1 MNQECHVNKAQILNY
16 LSDNLN
22 SEQSAL
28 VAAHLEQ
35 CILCRKMVEDMGVIP
50 HVRFLDEAR
59 VEEIIMRV
67 RETIQTE
74 QRKETVAAD
83 SNRTL
88 LDKIKH
94 HLHNFF
100 HSSVVMPTSVLTAA
114 AMLLIMWIG
123 GGYFFENG
131 RPAITESGLAQKP
144 GKEVLL
150 VASVLPGALDSKH
163 AEAMFRPYT
172 QHNKLEGFKTL
183 GGDKN
188 GVNVDV
194 AAPMGLVGNVFAI
207 MAVNAE
213 DRIVSTA
220 VLLDRDCEMLLSVD
234 PVPDTV
240 LLRAI
245 GITNEE
251 GDLFL
256 EQQIFLNDSIG
267 CQASVIFRDE
277 ASGLTLLFAPG
288 IDRMLSMLKIQS
300 PSNYPE
306 VTPGLVNSV
315 AGGFVLPDT
324 GATASRQQSMDL
336 FYKTGLTLEATSN
349 LNEEITLTL
358 SGDIPQEIPDR
369 LSLFADDGGNMLGV
383 LIKTPEGNHVIVPRN
398 RIDDMITNAGP
409 LFVEAREKYESRLVK
424 LKSYL
429 ESLPVEDL
437 PQRLELSSSASGMV
451 CLLEGKQHVLAI
463 DLDGNNMPDLVIPFD
478 YQGLLIRI
486 HRQDDWI
493 GEVVH
498 HIGL

>member
-1 MNQECHVNKAQILNY
+1 MNQECHDNKAQILDY
-16 LSDNLN
+16 LSGNLN

-35 CILCRKMVEDMGVIP
+35 CILCQKIVEDMGVIP
-50 HVRFLDEAR
+50 HLCFLDEAR
-59 VEEIIMRV
+59 VEEIIMCV

-74 QRKETVAAD
+74 QRKKTAIVD
-83 SNRTL
+83 RNRTL

-100 HSSVVMPTSVLTAA
+100 HSSFAMPASVLTAA
-114 AMLLIMWIG
+114 AMLLIVWIG

-131 RPAITESGLAQKP
+131 RPAVIEPGLAQKP
-144 GKEVLL
+144 EKEVLL
-150 VASVLPGALDSKH
+150 MASLLPGALDRKH
-163 AEAMFRPYT
+163 AEAMFRSYS
-172 QHNKLEGFKTL
+172 QHDKLGGVQTL

-188 GVNVDV
+188 GVNGEV

-207 MAVNAE
+207 MAVDAE
-213 DRIVSTA
+213 DRIASTA
-220 VLLDRDCEMLLSVD
+220 VLLDRDREVLLSVD

-267 CQASVIFRDE
+267 CQATVIFRDE
-277 ASGLTLLFAPG
+277 ARGLTLLFAPG
-288 IDRMLSMLKIQS
+288 IDHMLSMLKIQS
-300 PSNYPE
+300 PSDYPE

-324 GATASRQQSMDL
+324 GATASRQQSMDF
-336 FYKTGLTLEATSN
+336 FYKTSLRLEATSG
-349 LNEEITLTL
+349 LDKKIILTL
-358 SGDIPQEIPDR
+358 SGDIPEDIPDR
-369 LSLFADDGGNMLGV
+369 LPLFTDDGGRMLGI

-409 LFVEAREKYESRLVK
+409 LFVEAREKYESRQATLRSH
-424 LKSYL
+424 LASFTT
-429 ESLPVEDL
+429 EDL
-437 PQRLELSSSASGMV
+437 PQRLELSPSASGMV
-451 CLLEGKQHVLAI
+451 YLLEGKQHVLAM
-463 DLDGNNMPDLVIPFD
+463 DLDGNNMPDLAIPFD
-478 YQGLLIRI
+478 YPGLLIRI